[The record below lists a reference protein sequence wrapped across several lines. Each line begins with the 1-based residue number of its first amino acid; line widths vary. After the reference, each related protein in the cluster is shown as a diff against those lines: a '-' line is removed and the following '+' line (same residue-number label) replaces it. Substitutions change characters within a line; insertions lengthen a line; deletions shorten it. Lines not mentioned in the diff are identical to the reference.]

1 MENWRSRLLKAF
13 PHMNELPEA
22 EREAQL
28 DAMTVGTYPEGT
40 VMLEQ
45 GRRCRGVALV
55 LSGVIR
61 VYQMSADGREI
72 TLYRV
77 YEGETCVLA
86 IACLLG
92 NVEYPVIAV
101 VEDEAEVAMMPNDLL
116 HAVMTRSEPWQR
128 YLFSSMAE
136 SMVSVMKLL
145 DEVAFRRMDSRL
157 ALRLLQC
164 ERNQILFTH
173 EELAAD
179 IGTAREVVSRLLK
192 EFESKGIVS
201 LRRGAVFITDRQRL
215 QEIADV

>member
-1 MENWRSRLLKAF
+1 MDNWKNRLMKAF
-13 PHMNELPEA
+13 PHMSELPQA

-28 DAMTVGTYPEGT
+28 KAMVVGTHPEGT
-40 VMLEQ
+40 IMLEQ

-72 TLYRV
+72 TLYRI

-92 NVEYPVIAV
+92 NVDYPVIAV

-116 HAVMTRSEPWQR
+116 HQVMTRSEPWQR
-128 YLFSSMAE
+128 FLFSSMAQ

-145 DEVAFRRMDSRL
+145 DEVAFRRMDARL

-192 EFESKGIVS
+192 EFEGKGIVS
-201 LRRGAVFITDRQRL
+201 LRRGAVFVIDRPRL
-215 QEIADV
+215 EEIAEL